1 MPEPISTTILTGAKA
16 ATTAISL
23 SKQAKEL
30 GLLDRLI
37 NAFKKKHKILVLGA
51 TGVGKSQLMNS
62 LVNEMPQAISN
73 MNRTE
78 FKDDI
83 YLKISTNIFVFV
95 DTPGQE
101 HHKSRRMEAIR
112 DAMKEGVEGIINV
125 VSYGY
130 HESRVGKNVVFDD
143 KGKIKQEFLKERRKV
158 EIDLLK
164 EWTELLG
171 DKETSKWLITLVN
184 KADLWWHDKEK
195 ILSYYETGQYSKSLG
210 SAKILSPSVVS
221 YCAVFH
227 KFYGESPISGFFD
240 DKDRVNAK
248 ENLLAQ
254 LISAIGKGGLNL

>member
-1 MPEPISTTILTGAKA
+1 MAEPISTIITGAKA
-16 ATTAISL
+16 ASTAISL

-30 GLLDRLI
+30 GLLEKLL
-37 NAFKKKHKILVLGA
+37 NVFKKKHKILVLGA

-62 LVNEMPQAISN
+62 LANEMPQAIGN

-83 YLKISTNIFVFV
+83 HLKISKNIFVFV

-101 HHKSRRMEAIR
+101 HHKIRRMEAIR
-112 DAMKEGVEGIINV
+112 EAMKTGVEGIINV
-125 VSYGY
+125 VAYGY
-130 HESRVGKNVVFDD
+130 HESRFGKKDVFDES
-143 KGKIKQEFLKERRKV
+143 GKIREDFLKKRQKV
-158 EIDLLK
+158 EMDLLS

-184 KADLWWHDKEK
+184 KADLWWHDKDE
-195 ILSYYETGQYSKSLG
+195 ILSYYESGQYFKALG
-210 SAKILSPSVVS
+210 SAKVLSPSVVS

-240 DKDRVNAK
+240 DKDRTNAK

-254 LISAIGKGGLNL
+254 LISAIGKGGLRL